1 MGRKAWIQR
10 LSQESTRPRSECTPN
25 MRDEQTR
32 GLMRT
37 ERSSMRVDGRFCT
50 ASSWRKT
57 GKKSLKNLVNMLKLN
72 CPNGLERGRVK
83 RQGPLTLLKMRMN
96 FLQKLLLRMM
106 MKSLKKRK
114 KRKRKKN
121 KGFRDNNSLPSV
133 KTGCD

>member
-1 MGRKAWIQR
+1 
-10 LSQESTRPRSECTPN
+10 

-83 RQGPLTLLKMRMN
+83 RQGPLTLLK
-96 FLQKLLLRMM
+96 
-106 MKSLKKRK
+106 KRKK
-114 KRKRKKN
+114 KRKRKKKKKRRRKKN
-121 KGFRDNNSLPSV
+121 KGSRDNNSLPSV
-133 KTGCD
+133 K

>member
-37 ERSSMRVDGRFCT
+37 ERSCMRVDGRFCT

-57 GKKSLKNLVNMLKLN
+57 GKKSLKTFRRKDGQFIYFEDNAGVIVN
-72 CPNGLERGRVK
+72 
-83 RQGPLTLLKMRMN
+83 
-96 FLQKLLLRMM
+96 
-106 MKSLKKRK
+106 
-114 KRKRKKN
+114 N
-121 KGFRDNNSLPSV
+121 KGEMKGSAI
-133 KTGCD
+133 TGPVAKECADLWPRIASNASSIA

>member
-37 ERSSMRVDGRFCT
+37 ERSCMRVDGRFCT

-72 CPNGLERGRVK
+72 CQNGLERDRVK
-83 RQGPLTLLKMRMN
+83 RQEPLTLLKKR
-96 FLQKLLLRMM
+96 KR
-106 MKSLKKRK
+106 KKKRKRRKRK
-114 KRKRKKN
+114 KRRRKKN
-121 KGFRDNNSLPSV
+121 KGFRDNNSLPS
-133 KTGCD
+133 